1 MVSDHSTPTASVS
14 PEEMQIAHT
23 VALEQKSSASLIHNS
38 PANKA
43 SRHSTAPVP
52 KPSARQR
59 ESELEVK
66 KRYYCTACNKGFAR
80 KYDWKVHEQRY
91 HEQQAQ
97 YPCPDCNQVLYAETH
112 FRSHHRDAHGCQQC
126 THAKEVTREVDPRR
140 RRTAWGCG
148 FCGQLLDDWEK
159 RCDHISAHYDEGLK
173 RADWDHSKVIIGL
186 LRQPDLDSAWKTLL
200 ISKHG
205 QHPNPPLMIRWS
217 KETTARSHGDNLQL
231 QDLLEL
237 GAIGRNVQSI
247 VQSAYEQGYR
257 PPSENMMTLP
267 TVGESDESDL
277 SPPTDA
283 PQDSVMASPV
293 PESSTLSQSATHP
306 FYMGDGHMSSPMSY
320 TPQPQQHD
328 MRRTSM
334 ALTPAPMDNW
344 NSFSDAM
351 FQNTSFM
358 PNHHQSMPTYADKA
372 LPPLP
377 PTPVDTDMSMLQP
390 TSATDGQPNG
400 YETWSMLTGTTYSE
414 DPTAMMVAAAYD
426 PSNQF

>member
-1 MVSDHSTPTASVS
+1 
-14 PEEMQIAHT
+14 
-23 VALEQKSSASLIHNS
+23 
-38 PANKA
+38 
-43 SRHSTAPVP
+43 
-52 KPSARQR
+52 
-59 ESELEVK
+59 
-66 KRYYCTACNKGFAR
+66 
-80 KYDWKVHEQRY
+80 
-91 HEQQAQ
+91 
-97 YPCPDCNQVLYAETH
+97 
-112 FRSHHRDAHGCQQC
+112 
-126 THAKEVTREVDPRR
+126 
-140 RRTAWGCG
+140 
-148 FCGQLLDDWEK
+148 LLDDWEK

-186 LRQPDLDSAWKTLL
+186 LRQPDLDSAWQTLL

-205 QHPNPPLMIRWS
+205 QHPSPPLMIRWS

-237 GAIGRNVQSI
+237 GAIGRNVQQI

-257 PPSENMMTLP
+257 PPSENIMSLP

-277 SPPTDA
+277 SPSQEA

-293 PESSTLSQSATHP
+293 QEPTTIPHSATHD
-306 FYMGDGHMSSPMSY
+306 YYLGNGHMSSPMSY
-320 TPQPQQHD
+320 TPQPQHD

-334 ALTPAPMDNW
+334 ALAPAPMDNW

-358 PNHHQSMPTYADKA
+358 ANHHQSMPTYADKA

-377 PTPVDTDMSMLQP
+377 PTPVDNDMGLLQP
-390 TSATDGQPNG
+390 QGSTDGQTTG
-400 YETWSMLTGTTYSE
+400 FETWSMLTGTTYSE
-414 DPTAMMVAAAYD
+414 DTNGMMVAAYD